1 MAGEHGMN
9 GNTGAIVRS
18 LIGAAIAAIVAYY
31 TAQIQTENRLTT
43 TDGQVIAIRQL
54 EDAHFQEVQRS
65 LARIE
70 RAIERI
76 EANGVDRRTG
86 EPLSIQRQFDK

>member
-1 MAGEHGMN
+1 MAGEYGMN
-9 GNTGAIVRS
+9 GKTAAILQSVIGAIV
-18 LIGAAIAAIVAYY
+18 AALVAYY
-31 TAQIQTENRLTT
+31 TAQIQTERRLTT

-65 LARIE
+65 LSRIE